1 MKCPNFVVLDSLFI
15 LYSLMSVVDDKNN
28 KCCLNNKAETDNCL
42 HRSGFLEEN
51 GQQTGNAFE
60 S

>member
-1 MKCPNFVVLDSLFI
+1 
-15 LYSLMSVVDDKNN
+15 MSVVDDKNN
-28 KCCLNNKAETDNCL
+28 KCGLNNKAETDKCL
-42 HRSGFLEEN
+42 HRSDFLEEN